1 MIASDTDLHFSWSGG
16 RVGYL
21 ALQSDPKWVVGNNSW
36 IVSCFVEKVLSLH
49 RVSAKAAHSLVLLD
63 VKIPK
68 WHRLFKMNDF

>member
-1 MIASDTDLHFSWSGG
+1 MIASDTETFAFRGQEG
-16 RVGYL
+16 AGYV
-21 ALQSDPKWVVGNNSW
+21 ALQWVVGNNSW

-68 WHRLFKMNDF
+68 WHSLFKMNDF